1 MYLYYSLEQKMEQK
15 RILSMN
21 VHEEGKAEE
30 LRSLSPEGTKR
41 QEMNFGEWIL
51 LYFCNIRC
59 PCFCSDAFG
68 RS

>member
-1 MYLYYSLEQKMEQK
+1 
-15 RILSMN
+15 MN

-51 LYFCNIRC
+51 LFFAI
-59 PCFCSDAFG
+59 FG
-68 RS
+68 ALVFVAMLLGDLE